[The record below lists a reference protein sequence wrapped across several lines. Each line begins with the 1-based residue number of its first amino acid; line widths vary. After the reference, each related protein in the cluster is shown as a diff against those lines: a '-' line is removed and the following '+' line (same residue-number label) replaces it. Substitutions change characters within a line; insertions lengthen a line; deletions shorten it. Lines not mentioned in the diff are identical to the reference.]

1 MKRIG
6 KKEKVEESKVT
17 EGEIEVKNETISQE
31 VAQPLTSEQEDNLVV
46 AEGAE
51 TAVAAKGDEVP
62 VEQEVLADENNAKP
76 NKWYTKLFKRA
87 NKNDKEKKTTKEKQP
102 QNTKERILSIDRFRG
117 LCMFA
122 MVCSFVFG
130 IFSAFGFFAPVI
142 DHAPDG
148 FQVLPGVSFA
158 DLFAAMFI
166 FVIGLTMVKSFKSR
180 EAKFGTR
187 KAYFQL
193 ATRFL
198 ALIGVGIL
206 FNGFENGW
214 AELFI
219 GESTWAD
226 FSIKIKI
233 FGVMFWIAVAL
244 LIVYVISV
252 FVKNPKFKKVS
263 EMMLRYFL
271 AIAGVMA
278 LYFILVSTGEK
289 ITPPVDGE
297 RFGGWEWDTLQNI
310 GLAGLLA
317 LPFVKFDKWGRLTMV
332 GIIFTVMTVLMQ
344 NGLFPLANSIL
355 EGGIFGGFSW
365 ACILLLGSVF
375 ADLKDHKL
383 YWVLTSLL
391 LLISVVL
398 IVGFDFIAAKR
409 GCTPVYAMFC
419 ASVSAMIW
427 GGLNFLNNWKPKFDF
442 FAVWGSNAIL
452 TYILTIFFVG
462 MILGGVFSS
471 SLSSVNIGVAIVIAL
486 VILALFTVMNWLLK
500 RKNIYIRI

>member
-1 MKRIG
+1 MKNKIQVTDSVDDEI
-6 KKEKVEESKVT
+6 KEDNKVELEMPSS
-17 EGEIEVKNETISQE
+17 ENRNNEV
-31 VAQPLTSEQEDNLVV
+31 LV
-46 AEGAE
+46 
-51 TAVAAKGDEVP
+51 K
-62 VEQEVLADENNAKP
+62 EQEVTASDNRTDNKKENE
-76 NKWYTKLFKRA
+76 TQ
-87 NKNDKEKKTTKEKQP
+87 KQ
-102 QNTKERILSIDRFRG
+102 NGTKERILSIDRFRG

-130 IFSAFGFFAPVI
+130 IFSAFGFFAPI
-142 DHAPDG
+142 IEHGDGG

-187 KAYFQL
+187 QAYFQL

-214 AELFI
+214 AEIFT

-226 FSIKIKI
+226 LSIKIKI
-233 FGVMFWIAVAL
+233 FGVMFWIAAAL
-244 LIVYVISV
+244 LIVYIISL
-252 FVKNPKFKKVS
+252 FVKNEKFKRIA
-263 EMMLRYFL
+263 EAMFRYFL

-289 ITPPVDGE
+289 ITAPVDGE

-317 LPFVKFDKWGRLTMV
+317 LPFVKYDKWGRLTIV
-332 GIIFTVMTVLMQ
+332 GITFVVLSVLMQ
-344 NGLFPLANSIL
+344 NGLFPLAKSIL

-365 ACILLLGSVF
+365 ACILLLGTVF
-375 ADLKDHKL
+375 AELKDHKF
-383 YWVLTSLL
+383 YWILSSLL

-409 GCTPVYAMFC
+409 GCTPVYAIFC
-419 ASVSAMIW
+419 ASISSMIW
-427 GGLNFLNNWKPKFDF
+427 GGLNYLNNWKLKFDF

-462 MILGGVFSS
+462 MILGGIFGDA
-471 SLSSVNIGVAIVIAL
+471 LSAVSIWVAIIITIC
-486 VILALFTVMNWLLK
+486 ILALFTVMNWLLK
-500 RKNIYIRI
+500 RKNKYIRL

>member
-1 MKRIG
+1 MKRNKTDLVVEEDKNLQQESPENNISADENVVVRENKKSIAKKQN
-6 KKEKVEESKVT
+6 KKEKDLKGES
-17 EGEIEVKNETISQE
+17 EV
-31 VAQPLTSEQEDNLVV
+31 
-46 AEGAE
+46 
-51 TAVAAKGDEVP
+51 
-62 VEQEVLADENNAKP
+62 
-76 NKWYTKLFKRA
+76 
-87 NKNDKEKKTTKEKQP
+87 
-102 QNTKERILSIDRFRG
+102 KERILSIDRFRG
-117 LCMFA
+117 FCMLL
-122 MVCSFVFG
+122 MVCSFILG
-130 IFSAFGFFAPVI
+130 IFSAFDFFAPVI
-142 DHAPDG
+142 DHAPNG
-148 FQVLPGVSFA
+148 FLILPGVSFA

-180 EAKFGTR
+180 EAKYGTR

-198 ALIGVGIL
+198 GLIGIGIL

-214 AELFI
+214 TGLFT

-226 FSIKIKI
+226 LSIKIKI
-233 FGVMFWIAVAL
+233 FGIMFWIAIAL
-244 LIVYVISV
+244 LIVYIVSI
-252 FVKNPKFKKVS
+252 FVKDPKFKKIA

-271 AIAGVMA
+271 AIAGVLA

-289 ITPPVDGE
+289 ITAPVNGE

-332 GIIFTVMTVLMQ
+332 GIVFAVLTVLMQ

-375 ADLKDHKL
+375 AELKDHKF
-383 YWVLTSLL
+383 YWILTSLL

-409 GCTPVYAMFC
+409 GCTPVYAMFTS
-419 ASVSAMIW
+419 SVSAMIW

-442 FAVWGSNAIL
+442 LAIWGSNAIL
-452 TYILTIFFVG
+452 TYILTLFISAF
-462 MILGGVFSS
+462 LGGLLGEYISPLHPAAAV
-471 SLSSVNIGVAIVIAL
+471 VIWL
-486 VILALFTVMNWLLK
+486 VILALFTLMNWYLR
-500 RKNIYIRI
+500 RKNTYIRI

>member
-1 MKRIG
+1 MKNKIQVTDSVDDEIKEDNKVELEIPSSDNSNNEVIVKKQEVTKSDSRTDN
-6 KKEKVEESKVT
+6 KKE
-17 EGEIEVKNETISQE
+17 NENQ
-31 VAQPLTSEQEDNLVV
+31 
-46 AEGAE
+46 
-51 TAVAAKGDEVP
+51 
-62 VEQEVLADENNAKP
+62 
-76 NKWYTKLFKRA
+76 
-87 NKNDKEKKTTKEKQP
+87 KQGG
-102 QNTKERILSIDRFRG
+102 TKERILSIDRFRG

-130 IFSAFGFFAPVI
+130 IFSAFGFFAPI
-142 DHAPDG
+142 IEHGEAG

-187 KAYFQL
+187 QAYFQL

-214 AELFI
+214 AEIFT
-219 GESTWAD
+219 GESAWAD
-226 FSIKIKI
+226 LSIKIKI
-233 FGVMFWIAVAL
+233 FGVMFWIAAAL
-244 LIVYVISV
+244 LIVYVISL
-252 FVKNPKFKKVS
+252 FVKNEKFKRIA
-263 EMMLRYFL
+263 EAMFRYFL

-289 ITPPVDGE
+289 ITAPVDGE

-317 LPFVKFDKWGRLTMV
+317 LPFVKYDKWGRLTIV
-332 GIIFTVMTVLMQ
+332 GITFVVLSVLMQ
-344 NGLFPLANSIL
+344 NGLFPLANRIL

-365 ACILLLGSVF
+365 ACILLLGTVF
-375 ADLKDHKL
+375 AELKDHKF
-383 YWVLTSLL
+383 YWILSSLL

-409 GCTPVYAMFC
+409 GCTPVYAIFC
-419 ASVSAMIW
+419 ASISSMIW
-427 GGLNFLNNWKPKFDF
+427 GGLNYLNNWKPKFDF

-462 MILGGVFSS
+462 MILGGIFGDA
-471 SLSSVNIGVAIVIAL
+471 LSAVSIWVAIIITIC
-486 VILALFTVMNWLLK
+486 ILALFTVMNWLLK
-500 RKNIYIRI
+500 RKNKYIRL

>member
-1 MKRIG
+1 M
-6 KKEKVEESKVT
+6 KKEIQITSSSNKETKETKNVELETSSLESLNNEVVVKENENTKT
-17 EGEIEVKNETISQE
+17 E
-31 VAQPLTSEQEDNLVV
+31 
-46 AEGAE
+46 
-51 TAVAAKGDEVP
+51 
-62 VEQEVLADENNAKP
+62 
-76 NKWYTKLFKRA
+76 
-87 NKNDKEKKTTKEKQP
+87 NKNQQNENQKQ
-102 QNTKERILSIDRFRG
+102 NGTKERILSIDRFRG

-122 MVCSFVFG
+122 MVCSFIFG
-130 IFSAFGFFAPVI
+130 IFSAFGFLAPIVE
-142 DHAPDG
+142 HGEGG
-148 FQVLPGVSFA
+148 FQVLPGISFA

-180 EAKFGTR
+180 EAKFGTKR
-187 KAYFQL
+187 AYFQL

-214 AELFI
+214 AGIFT
-219 GESTWAD
+219 GESTLAGL
-226 FSIKIKI
+226 SIKIKI

-244 LIVYVISV
+244 LLLYVISLM
-252 FVKNPKFKKVS
+252 VKNEKFKKVA
-263 EMMLRYFL
+263 EAMFRYFL

-332 GIIFTVMTVLMQ
+332 AITFTVLTVLMQ

-365 ACILLLGSVF
+365 ACILLLGTVF
-375 ADLKDHKL
+375 ADLKDHKF
-383 YWVLTSLL
+383 YWVLSSLL

-419 ASVSAMIW
+419 TSISSMIW
-427 GGLNFLNNWKPKFDF
+427 GGLNYLNNWKPKFDF
-442 FAVWGSNAIL
+442 FAIWGSNAIL
-452 TYILTIFFVG
+452 TYILTIFIVG
-462 MILGGVFSS
+462 MILGGIFGDT
-471 SLSSVNIGVAIVIAL
+471 LSTVNIWVAIVITI
-486 VILALFTVMNWLLK
+486 VILALFTLMNWLLK
-500 RKNIYIRI
+500 RKNKYIRL

>member
-1 MKRIG
+1 M
-6 KKEKVEESKVT
+6 KKEIQITSSSNKETKVT
-17 EGEIEVKNETISQE
+17 KNVELETSSLESVNNEVVVKENE
-31 VAQPLTSEQEDNLVV
+31 N
-46 AEGAE
+46 
-51 TAVAAKGDEVP
+51 
-62 VEQEVLADENNAKP
+62 
-76 NKWYTKLFKRA
+76 TKTE
-87 NKNDKEKKTTKEKQP
+87 NKNQQNENQKQ
-102 QNTKERILSIDRFRG
+102 NGTKERILSIDRFRG

-122 MVCSFVFG
+122 MVCSFIFG
-130 IFSAFGFFAPVI
+130 IFSAFGFLAPIVE
-142 DHAPDG
+142 HGEGG

-180 EAKFGTR
+180 EAKFGTKR
-187 KAYFQL
+187 AYFQL

-214 AELFI
+214 AGIFT
-219 GESTWAD
+219 GESTWVD
-226 FSIKIKI
+226 LSIKIKI

-244 LIVYVISV
+244 LLLYVISLM
-252 FVKNPKFKKVS
+252 VKNEKFKKVA
-263 EMMLRYFL
+263 EAMFRYFL

-332 GIIFTVMTVLMQ
+332 AVTFTVLTVLMQ

-365 ACILLLGSVF
+365 ACILLLGTVF
-375 ADLKDHKL
+375 ADLKDHKF
-383 YWVLTSLL
+383 YWVLSSLL

-419 ASVSAMIW
+419 ASISSMIW
-427 GGLNFLNNWKPKFDF
+427 GGLNYLNNWKPKFDF
-442 FAVWGSNAIL
+442 FAIWGSNAIL
-452 TYILTIFFVG
+452 TYILTIFIVG
-462 MILGGVFSS
+462 MILGGIFGDT
-471 SLSSVNIGVAIVIAL
+471 LSTVNIWVAIVITI
-486 VILALFTVMNWLLK
+486 VILALFTLMNWLLK
-500 RKNIYIRI
+500 RKNKYIRL

>member
-1 MKRIG
+1 M
-6 KKEKVEESKVT
+6 KKENKIQEISNIENVEEQNIEMESSSS
-17 EGEIEVKNETISQE
+17 ENANNEIVKENEVVE
-31 VAQPLTSEQEDNLVV
+31 VE
-46 AEGAE
+46 
-51 TAVAAKGDEVP
+51 
-62 VEQEVLADENNAKP
+62 
-76 NKWYTKLFKRA
+76 
-87 NKNDKEKKTTKEKQP
+87 KEKQDDKIEIKENKKTKKQK
-102 QNTKERILSIDRFRG
+102 QNVESDKSQKQETKERILSIDRFRG

-130 IFSAFGFFAPVI
+130 IFSSFGFFAPI
-142 DHAPDG
+142 IEHGEGG

-180 EAKFGTR
+180 EQKFGTR
-187 KAYFQL
+187 RAYFQL

-214 AELFI
+214 AQIFT

-226 FSIKIKI
+226 LSIKIQI

-244 LIVYVISV
+244 LIVYAVSL
-252 FVKNPKFKKVS
+252 FVKNEKFKRIA
-263 EMMLRYFL
+263 EAMFRYFL
-271 AIAGVMA
+271 AIAGIMA

-289 ITPPVDGE
+289 ITSPVDGE

-317 LPFVKFDKWGRLTMV
+317 LPFVKYDKWGRLTIV
-332 GIIFTVMTVLMQ
+332 GITFVVMSVLMQ

-365 ACILLLGSVF
+365 ACILLLGTIF
-375 ADLKDHKL
+375 AELKDHKF
-383 YWVLTSLL
+383 YWILSALL

-409 GCTPVYAMFC
+409 GCTPVYAIFC
-419 ASVSAMIW
+419 ASISSMIW

-442 FAVWGSNAIL
+442 FAIWGSNAIL

-462 MILGGVFSS
+462 MILGGVFGET
-471 SLSSVNIGVAIVIAL
+471 LSAVNIGVAIVITIL
-486 VILALFTVMNWLLK
+486 ILALFTVMNWLLK
-500 RKNIYIRI
+500 RKNKYIRI

>member
-1 MKRIG
+1 M
-6 KKEKVEESKVT
+6 KKEIQITSSSNKETKETKNVELETSSLESLNNEVVVKENENTKT
-17 EGEIEVKNETISQE
+17 E
-31 VAQPLTSEQEDNLVV
+31 
-46 AEGAE
+46 
-51 TAVAAKGDEVP
+51 
-62 VEQEVLADENNAKP
+62 
-76 NKWYTKLFKRA
+76 
-87 NKNDKEKKTTKEKQP
+87 NKNQQNENQKQ
-102 QNTKERILSIDRFRG
+102 NSTKERILSIDRFRG

-122 MVCSFVFG
+122 MVCSFIFG
-130 IFSAFGFFAPVI
+130 IFSAFGFLAPIVE
-142 DHAPDG
+142 HGEGG
-148 FQVLPGVSFA
+148 FQVLPGISFA

-180 EAKFGTR
+180 EAKFGTKR
-187 KAYFQL
+187 AYFQL

-214 AELFI
+214 AGIFT
-219 GESTWAD
+219 GESTLAGL
-226 FSIKIKI
+226 SIKIKI

-244 LIVYVISV
+244 LLLYVISLM
-252 FVKNPKFKKVS
+252 VKNEKFKKVA
-263 EMMLRYFL
+263 EAMFRYFL

-332 GIIFTVMTVLMQ
+332 AITFTVLTVLMQ

-365 ACILLLGSVF
+365 ACILLLGTVF
-375 ADLKDHKL
+375 ADLKDHKF
-383 YWVLTSLL
+383 YWVLSSLL
-391 LLISVVL
+391 LLISVIL

-419 ASVSAMIW
+419 ASISSMIW
-427 GGLNFLNNWKPKFDF
+427 GGLNYLNNWKPKFDF
-442 FAVWGSNAIL
+442 FAIWGSNAIL
-452 TYILTIFFVG
+452 TYILTIFIVG
-462 MILGGVFSS
+462 MILGGIFGDT
-471 SLSSVNIGVAIVIAL
+471 LSTVNIWVAIVITI
-486 VILALFTVMNWLLK
+486 VILALFTLMNWLLK
-500 RKNIYIRI
+500 RKNKYIRL

>member
-1 MKRIG
+1 M
-6 KKEKVEESKVT
+6 KKEIQITSSSNKETKETKNVELETSSLESVNNEVVVKENENTKT
-17 EGEIEVKNETISQE
+17 E
-31 VAQPLTSEQEDNLVV
+31 
-46 AEGAE
+46 
-51 TAVAAKGDEVP
+51 
-62 VEQEVLADENNAKP
+62 
-76 NKWYTKLFKRA
+76 
-87 NKNDKEKKTTKEKQP
+87 NKNQQNENQKQ
-102 QNTKERILSIDRFRG
+102 NSTKERILSIDRFRG

-122 MVCSFVFG
+122 MVCSFIFG
-130 IFSAFGFFAPVI
+130 IFSAFGFLAPIVE
-142 DHAPDG
+142 HGEGG
-148 FQVLPGVSFA
+148 FQVLPGISFA

-180 EAKFGTR
+180 EAKFGTKR
-187 KAYFQL
+187 AYFQL

-214 AELFI
+214 AEIFT
-219 GESTWAD
+219 GESTWAGL
-226 FSIKIKI
+226 SIKIKI

-244 LIVYVISV
+244 LLLYVISLM
-252 FVKNPKFKKVS
+252 VKNEKFKKVA
-263 EMMLRYFL
+263 EAMFRYFL
-271 AIAGVMA
+271 AIAGIMA

-332 GIIFTVMTVLMQ
+332 AITFTVLTVLMQ

-365 ACILLLGSVF
+365 ACILLLGTVF
-375 ADLKDHKL
+375 ADLKDHKF
-383 YWVLTSLL
+383 YWVLSSLL
-391 LLISVVL
+391 LLISVIL

-419 ASVSAMIW
+419 ASISSMIW
-427 GGLNFLNNWKPKFDF
+427 GGLNYLNNWKPKFDF
-442 FAVWGSNAIL
+442 FAIWGSNAIL
-452 TYILTIFFVG
+452 TYILTIFIVG
-462 MILGGVFSS
+462 MILGGIFGDT
-471 SLSSVNIGVAIVIAL
+471 LSTVNIWVAIVITI
-486 VILALFTVMNWLLK
+486 VILALFTLMNWLLK
-500 RKNIYIRI
+500 RKNKYIRL

>member
-1 MKRIG
+1 MKNKIQVTDSADDDI
-6 KKEKVEESKVT
+6 KEDEKVELETSSLDVNSNEVT
-17 EGEIEVKNETISQE
+17 VKEEIIKSDKITDNE
-31 VAQPLTSEQEDNLVV
+31 
-46 AEGAE
+46 
-51 TAVAAKGDEVP
+51 K
-62 VEQEVLADENNAKP
+62 ENENQ
-76 NKWYTKLFKRA
+76 
-87 NKNDKEKKTTKEKQP
+87 KQGG
-102 QNTKERILSIDRFRG
+102 TKERILSIDRFRG

-122 MVCSFVFG
+122 MVCSFIFG
-130 IFSAFGFFAPVI
+130 IFAAFGFLTPI
-142 DHAPDG
+142 IGHGEEG

-206 FNGFENGW
+206 FNGFESGW
-214 AELFI
+214 AEIFT

-226 FSIKIKI
+226 LSIKIKI

-244 LIVYVISV
+244 LIVYVISL
-252 FVKNPKFKKVS
+252 FVKNEKFKRIA
-263 EMMLRYFL
+263 EAMFRYFL

-278 LYFILVSTGEK
+278 LYFILVNTGEK
-289 ITPPVDGE
+289 ITAPVDGE

-317 LPFVKFDKWGRLTMV
+317 LPFVKYDKWGRLTIV
-332 GIIFTVMTVLMQ
+332 GITFVVLSVLMQ
-344 NGLFPLANSIL
+344 NGLFPLANRIL

-365 ACILLLGSVF
+365 ACILLLGTVF
-375 ADLKDHKL
+375 AELKEHKF
-383 YWVLTSLL
+383 YWILSSLL

-409 GCTPVYAMFC
+409 GCTPVYAIFC
-419 ASVSAMIW
+419 ASISSMIW
-427 GGLNFLNNWKPKFDF
+427 GGLNYLNNWKPKFDF

-462 MILGGVFSS
+462 MILGGIFGEA
-471 SLSSVNIGVAIVIAL
+471 LSAVSIWVAIIITIC
-486 VILALFTVMNWLLK
+486 ILALFTVMNWLLK
-500 RKNIYIRI
+500 RKNKYIRL

>member
-1 MKRIG
+1 M
-6 KKEKVEESKVT
+6 KKEIQITSSSNKETKETKNVELETSSLESLNNEVVVKENENTKT
-17 EGEIEVKNETISQE
+17 E
-31 VAQPLTSEQEDNLVV
+31 
-46 AEGAE
+46 
-51 TAVAAKGDEVP
+51 
-62 VEQEVLADENNAKP
+62 
-76 NKWYTKLFKRA
+76 
-87 NKNDKEKKTTKEKQP
+87 NKNQQNENQKQ
-102 QNTKERILSIDRFRG
+102 NGTKERILSIDRFRG

-122 MVCSFVFG
+122 MVCSFIFG
-130 IFSAFGFFAPVI
+130 IFSAFGFLAPIVE
-142 DHAPDG
+142 HGEGG

-180 EAKFGTR
+180 EAKFGTKR
-187 KAYFQL
+187 AYFQL

-214 AELFI
+214 AGIFT

-226 FSIKIKI
+226 LSIKIKI

-244 LIVYVISV
+244 LLLYVISLM
-252 FVKNPKFKKVS
+252 VKNEKFKKVA
-263 EMMLRYFL
+263 EAMFRYFL

-332 GIIFTVMTVLMQ
+332 AITFTVLTVLMQ

-365 ACILLLGSVF
+365 ACILLLGTVF
-375 ADLKDHKL
+375 ADLKDHKF
-383 YWVLTSLL
+383 YWVLSSLL
-391 LLISVVL
+391 LLISVIL

-419 ASVSAMIW
+419 ASISSMIW
-427 GGLNFLNNWKPKFDF
+427 GGLNYLNNWKPKFDF
-442 FAVWGSNAIL
+442 FAIWGSNAIL
-452 TYILTIFFVG
+452 TYILTIFIVG
-462 MILGGVFSS
+462 MILGGIFGDT
-471 SLSSVNIGVAIVIAL
+471 LSTVNIWVAIVITI
-486 VILALFTVMNWLLK
+486 VILALFTLMNWLLK
-500 RKNIYIRI
+500 RKNKYIRL

>member
-1 MKRIG
+1 MKNKIQVTDSVDDEIKEDYKVELEMPSSENRNNEVQIKEQKVSASDNRTDN
-6 KKEKVEESKVT
+6 KKE
-17 EGEIEVKNETISQE
+17 NENQ
-31 VAQPLTSEQEDNLVV
+31 
-46 AEGAE
+46 
-51 TAVAAKGDEVP
+51 
-62 VEQEVLADENNAKP
+62 
-76 NKWYTKLFKRA
+76 
-87 NKNDKEKKTTKEKQP
+87 KQGG
-102 QNTKERILSIDRFRG
+102 TKERILSIDRFRG

-130 IFSAFGFFAPVI
+130 IFSAFGFFAPI
-142 DHAPDG
+142 IEHGEAG

-206 FNGFENGW
+206 FNGFESGW
-214 AELFI
+214 AEIFT
-219 GESTWAD
+219 GESAWAD
-226 FSIKIKI
+226 LSIKIKI

-244 LIVYVISV
+244 LIVYVISL
-252 FVKNPKFKKVS
+252 FVKNEKFKRIA
-263 EMMLRYFL
+263 EAMFRYFL

-289 ITPPVDGE
+289 ITAPVDGE

-317 LPFVKFDKWGRLTMV
+317 LPFVKYDKWGRLTIV
-332 GIIFTVMTVLMQ
+332 GITFVVLSVLMQ
-344 NGLFPLANSIL
+344 NGLFPLANRIL

-365 ACILLLGSVF
+365 ACILLLGTVF
-375 ADLKDHKL
+375 AELKDHKF
-383 YWVLTSLL
+383 YWILSSLL

-409 GCTPVYAMFC
+409 GCTPVYAIFC
-419 ASVSAMIW
+419 ASISSMIW
-427 GGLNFLNNWKPKFDF
+427 GGLNYLNNWKPKFDF

-462 MILGGVFSS
+462 MILGGIFGDA
-471 SLSSVNIGVAIVIAL
+471 LSAVSIWVAIIITIC
-486 VILALFTVMNWLLK
+486 ILALFTVMNWLLK
-500 RKNIYIRI
+500 RKNKYIRL